1 MIKLPTPTF
10 LAPALLAAALA
21 PGAFAQRQKGAAPA
35 EPAAPVETGRTRALS
50 AAEIELWNSEDFQR
64 QIATSYL
71 SETDIE
77 PSVTAPERKQ
87 IEPVLKLIAA
97 DNMQGAAEALEK
109 VRTEASSAVFDF
121 TLANIYFQG
130 EDLERAIAD
139 YKRAVAKFPK
149 FRRAWKNLALIYVR
163 QGDFVRAVPALTK
176 VVELG
181 GGDAL
186 TYGLLAFGYSGLDD
200 HLAAESAYRMA
211 ILLDPATRDW
221 KLGLA
226 RSFFKQQ
233 RYADAVALVGK
244 LIEETP
250 EATELWLLQAN
261 AYIGLGQTARA
272 SENYE
277 IVDRLGKSTADSLN
291 MLADIYINSELYG
304 LAVDC
309 YSRAL
314 DLDSKGGPERIIRAV
329 KVLTARGA
337 SDESETLIAKVDQVF
352 GDRVSD
358 ADKRDLLKL
367 RARMAAAKGATDD
380 EARILAEVV
389 AVDPLDGEAL
399 ILLGQYH
406 AKAGDVEKAI
416 FHYER
421 AQQIE
426 KYEADAKVRHA
437 QLLVGQGKYPEGI
450 KLLREAQQVKP
461 RENIQQY
468 LEQVERVSKTRA

>member
-1 MIKLPTPTF
+1 M
-10 LAPALLAAALA
+10 
-21 PGAFAQRQKGAAPA
+21 
-35 EPAAPVETGRTRALS
+35 
-50 AAEIELWNSEDFQR
+50 
-64 QIATSYL
+64 
-71 SETDIE
+71 
-77 PSVTAPERKQ
+77 
-87 IEPVLKLIAA
+87 
-97 DNMQGAAEALEK
+97 
-109 VRTEASSAVFDF
+109 RTEASSAVFDF

-186 TYGLLAFGYSGLDD
+186 TEGLVAFGYSGHDD
-200 HLAAESAYRMA
+200 HLEAESAYRMA

-309 YSRAL
+309 Y
-314 DLDSKGGPERIIRAV
+314 
-329 KVLTARGA
+329 
-337 SDESETLIAKVDQVF
+337 
-352 GDRVSD
+352 
-358 ADKRDLLKL
+358 
-367 RARMAAAKGATDD
+367 
-380 EARILAEVV
+380 
-389 AVDPLDGEAL
+389 
-399 ILLGQYH
+399 
-406 AKAGDVEKAI
+406 
-416 FHYER
+416 
-421 AQQIE
+421 
-426 KYEADAKVRHA
+426 
-437 QLLVGQGKYPEGI
+437 
-450 KLLREAQQVKP
+450 
-461 RENIQQY
+461 
-468 LEQVERVSKTRA
+468 

>member
-1 MIKLPTPTF
+1 MIKLLTPTL
-10 LAPALLAAALA
+10 LAPALLAACLA
-21 PGAFAQRQKGAAPA
+21 PTAAAQKGAA
-35 EPAAPVETGRTRALS
+35 PAAPVETGRTRALN
-50 AAEIELWNSEDFQR
+50 AAELALWNSEDFQR
-64 QIATSYL
+64 RIATSYL

-77 PSVTAPERKQ
+77 PVVTAPERKQ
-87 IEPVLKLIAA
+87 IEPILKLIAA
-97 DNMQGAAEALEK
+97 DDMQGAAEALEK

-130 EDLERAIAD
+130 DDLERAIAD
-139 YKRAVAKFPK
+139 YRRAVAKFPK
-149 FRRAWKNLALIYVR
+149 FRRAWKNLALIHVR
-163 QGDFVRAVPALTK
+163 QGDFASAVPALTK

-186 TYGLLAFGYSGLDD
+186 TYGLLAFGLSGLDD

-226 RSFFKQQ
+226 RSFFKQE
-233 RYADAVALVGK
+233 RWADAVALVGK

-250 EATELWLLQAN
+250 EAAELWLLQAN
-261 AYIGLGQTARA
+261 AFIGLGQTARA
-272 SENYE
+272 AENYE

-309 YSRAL
+309 YARAL
-314 DLDSKGGPERIIRAV
+314 DLDSKGGPERVIRAV

-337 SDESETLIAKVDQVF
+337 SDESEALIAKVDEVF
-352 GDRVSD
+352 GDRVSES
-358 ADKRDLLKL
+358 DKRDLLKL
-367 RARMAAAKGATDD
+367 RARMAAAKGATDE

-406 AKAGDVEKAI
+406 AKAGDAEKAI

-426 KYEADAKVRHA
+426 KFEADAKVRHA
-437 QLLVGQGKYPEGI
+437 QLLVGQGKYPDAV
-450 KLLREAQQVKP
+450 KLLREAQQLKP

-468 LEQVERVSKTRA
+468 LEQVERVAKSRA